1 MKKPALHETMIML
14 AASVLPEFGHLIS
27 SAPGKSTEDQFKALY
42 HHFLTASMKT
52 KSLILTSF
60 VKFSKTD
67 PSLNSKILPIF
78 EKYKTSWDEE
88 IQQRCIEYE
97 QMILLSSTS

>member
-1 MKKPALHETMIML
+1 MIML

-42 HHFLTASMKT
+42 HHFLTATMKT

-67 PSLNSKILPIF
+67 PSLNSKILPVF

-97 QMILLSSTS
+97 QMILLSSTSQEAKELF